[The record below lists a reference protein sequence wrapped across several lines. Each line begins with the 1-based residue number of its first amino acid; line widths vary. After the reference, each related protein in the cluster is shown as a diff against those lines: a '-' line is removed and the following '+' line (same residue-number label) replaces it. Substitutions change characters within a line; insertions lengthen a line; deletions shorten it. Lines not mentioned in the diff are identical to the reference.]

1 MTERFPYAT
10 RAAQMRNRDT
20 YAAAAMA
27 YRDWSPEKLRER
39 AKGRRK
45 RTRLNV

>member
-10 RAAQMRNRDT
+10 RAAQLRNRDT

-27 YRDWSPEKLRER
+27 YREWEPEKLQ
-39 AKGRRK
+39 AFAQDRK
-45 RTRLNV
+45 RRS